1 MTKNFIPPNWYT
13 SKLLKS
19 YPRWYFQMTVKRL
32 GKAWAI
38 DTYEHG
44 TRRRLSGF
52 ATKKE
57 AQLVERML
65 LNEADDLPT
74 RADLTVNELH
84 DEWLQTYI
92 AGGVTK
98 SSLYKTNGFWRRDI
112 KPMFGKK
119 DITQITSPDIQQ
131 WLNRGASKY
140 VSFVKNAMQLR
151 SIFNYGV
158 HQGYLEASPFDKVTV
173 PHRQRPKEK
182 ATWSDAEYQQWLD
195 YLNNELWH
203 KSKKQSVYLLLLTK
217 TGMRRQEI
225 SALTVDDIDFT
236 KRTITINK
244 ALKYAEGGVYLG
256 STKSKDSNRV
266 IGIDPQTMARLQQYL
281 PGLGSNPHVLF
292 PAGGSG
298 NHDDYMSFNRGY
310 KWFKKAMQEADVPDI
325 GGLHSLR
332 HQFTTVAIRKGISP
346 KLVQKQLG
354 HSDVSITMDVYAHV
368 NNSEVIAIADILA
381 EG

>member
-1 MTKNFIPPNWYT
+1 
-13 SKLLKS
+13 
-19 YPRWYFQMTVKRL
+19 MTVKRL

-57 AQLVERML
+57 AQYMERFL
-65 LNEADDLPT
+65 LNEADDSPT
-74 RADLTVNELH
+74 RANKTVDQLH
-84 DEWLQTYI
+84 AEWLETYI

-112 KPMFGKK
+112 KPIFGGE
-119 DITQITSPDIQQ
+119 DITQVTSPDIQK
-131 WLNRGASKY
+131 WLNQGSNKY

-158 HQGYLEASPFDKVTV
+158 HQGYINASPFDKVTI
-173 PHRQRPKEK
+173 PHRRPAKEK
-182 ATWSDAEYQQWLD
+182 LTWSDKDYQQWLN
-195 YLNNELWH
+195 YLNDELWH

-217 TGMRRQEI
+217 TGLRRQEI
-225 SALTVDDIDFT
+225 SALTVNDVDLN

-244 ALKYAEGGVYLG
+244 ALKYGDGGVYLG

-266 IGIDPQTMARLQQYL
+266 IGIDQQTVERIRLYL
-281 PGLGSNPHVLF
+281 PNLGSNPHVLF
-292 PAGGSG
+292 PAGGGS
-298 NHDDYMSFNRGY
+298 NQSDEYMSFNRGY
-310 KWFKKAMQEADVPDI
+310 KWFKKAMQEAGVPDI
-325 GGLHSLR
+325 GGLHALR
-332 HQFTTVAIRKGISP
+332 HQFTTVAIKKGISP

-354 HSDVSITMDVYAHV
+354 HSDVSITMNVYTHV
-368 NNSEVIAIADILA
+368 NNEEVIAIADRLA
-381 EG
+381 D